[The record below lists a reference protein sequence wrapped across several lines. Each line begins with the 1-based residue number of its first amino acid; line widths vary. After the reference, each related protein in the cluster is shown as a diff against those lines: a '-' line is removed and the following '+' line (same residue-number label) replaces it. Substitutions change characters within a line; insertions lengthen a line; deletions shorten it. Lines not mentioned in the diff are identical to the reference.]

1 MRNVHLPVW
10 LGTASAPR
18 ARTFALLFT
27 LSTLARSFLVTLIPL
42 QAFALLGDA
51 QKVSVLYF
59 GISLTNLLG
68 TLSIPWLVRRIRRR
82 RVFSLGALSM
92 AAAPLVIALGTLPG
106 LIAGMALLVF
116 GLSCL
121 EIALNLYLMDSIPRQ
136 EMGRFE
142 PQRLFYAAGA
152 WTVGPWLGV
161 YLQDQLSDWVP
172 FVLSSAAALA
182 TLGTFWVLR
191 LTDNPAVAPAKKP
204 PPNPFHYLVRFFEQP
219 RLRLAW
225 ILAVGRSGWW
235 AMFFIYAPIFA
246 IDAGLDKV
254 AAGAVVSVGAAALFV
269 VPLWGWLAR
278 RYGVRRLLVCGYV
291 ASGLVTLG
299 IAVASGV
306 PWLAAVALI
315 AAALATGVIDGAGNV
330 PFLRAVHPTER
341 PEMTTVYATYRDASQ
356 LAPPGIFALLLK
368 MFSLPV
374 VFVAGAA
381 GMLALAYYARFLPR
395 RL

>member
-27 LSTLARSFLVTLIPL
+27 LSTLARAFLVTLIPL
-42 QAFALLGDA
+42 QALTLLGDA

-68 TLSIPWLVRRIRRR
+68 SLSIPWLIRRIRRR

-106 LIAGMALLVF
+106 LITGMALLVF
-116 GLSCL
+116 GLACL
-121 EIALNLYLMDSIPRQ
+121 EITLNLYLMDNIPRQ
-136 EMGRFE
+136 QMGRFE

-152 WTVGPWLGV
+152 WVVGPWLGV
-161 YLQDQLSDWVP
+161 YLQNQFSDWVP
-172 FVLSSAAALA
+172 FVLSSAVALA

-191 LTDNPAVAPAKKP
+191 LTDNPAVAPAKEP
-204 PPNPFHYLVRFFEQP
+204 PPNPFHYLVRFFGQP

-246 IDAGLDKV
+246 VDAGLDEV
-254 AAGAVVSVGAAALFV
+254 TAGAVVSVGAAALFA

-299 IAVASGV
+299 IAVASGI
-306 PWLAAVALI
+306 PWLAVVVLI
-315 AAALATGVIDGAGNV
+315 AAALATGAIDGAGNV

-341 PEMTTVYATYRDASQ
+341 PEMTTVFATYRDASQ
-356 LAPPGIFALLLK
+356 LAPPGVFALLLK
-368 MFSLPV
+368 MFSLPA

>member
-1 MRNVHLPVW
+1 VRNVHLPIW

-121 EIALNLYLMDSIPRQ
+121 EIALNLYLMDNIPRQ

-172 FVLSSAAALA
+172 FVLSSGVALA

-315 AAALATGVIDGAGNV
+315 VAALATGVIDGAGNV

-341 PEMTTVYATYRDASQ
+341 PEMTTVFATYRDASQ

>member
-1 MRNVHLPVW
+1 VRNVHLPVW

-27 LSTLARSFLVTLIPL
+27 LSTLGRSFLVTLIPL
-42 QAFALLGDA
+42 QALALLGDA

-68 TLSIPWLVRRIRRR
+68 SLSIPWLIRRIRRR

-92 AAAPLVIALGTLPG
+92 AAAPLWIALGTLPG

-116 GLSCL
+116 GLACL

-152 WTVGPWLGV
+152 WAVGPWLGV
-161 YLQDQLSDWVP
+161 YLQDQLADWVP
-172 FVLSSAAALA
+172 FVISSAVALV

-191 LTDNPAVAPAKKP
+191 LRDDPAVAPAKAP
-204 PPNPFHYLVRFFEQP
+204 PPNPFHYLVRFFKQP

-246 IDAGLDKV
+246 VNAGLDEV
-254 AAGAVVSVGAAALFV
+254 TAGAVVSVGAAALFV

-299 IAVASGV
+299 IAVASGI
-306 PWLAAVALI
+306 PWLAAAVLI
-315 AAALATGVIDGAGNV
+315 AAALATGAIDGAGNV

-341 PEMTTVYATYRDASQ
+341 PEMTTVFATYRDASQ

-368 MFSLPV
+368 MFSLPA

>member
-1 MRNVHLPVW
+1 VRNVHLPVW

-59 GISLTNLLG
+59 GIRLTNLLG

-92 AAAPLVIALGTLPG
+92 AAAPLVIALGTLPA

-121 EIALNLYLMDSIPRQ
+121 EISLNLYLMDNIPRQ

-172 FVLSSAAALA
+172 FVLSSGVALA

-306 PWLAAVALI
+306 PWLAAVVLI

-341 PEMTTVYATYRDASQ
+341 PEMTTVFATYRDASQ